1 MTWTR
6 ETLRSDL
13 MKVFEQHS
21 TNSTSLTAKSHL
33 VADLGIDSLG
43 VMELIGDLE
52 DVFKLTISDE
62 ALREIGTIGDVEK
75 AIETRLQSDG
85 RLLE

>member
-1 MTWTR
+1 
-6 ETLRSDL
+6 

-21 TNSTSLTAKSHL
+21 ANSTTLTATSHI

-43 VMELIGDLE
+43 VMEVIGDLE
-52 DVFKLTISDE
+52 DVFKLTISDD

-75 AIETRLQSDG
+75 AIEARLQIDG

>member
-6 ETLRSDL
+6 ETVRSEL
-13 MKVFEQHS
+13 MKVFEQHAANQV
-21 TNSTSLTAKSHL
+21 TLTESSHL

-43 VMELIGDLE
+43 VMEVISDLE
-52 DVFKLTISDE
+52 DVFKLTIADE

-75 AIETRLQSDG
+75 AIEARLQVDG
-85 RLLE
+85 RLHE